1 MTIDFG
7 AALTD
12 LFKTKQKWV
21 TLLLLSVCVL
31 IPMVGSLVVMGYLYR
46 RYAGERAGIPAAD
59 FDFADFGEHLQVGLW
74 PFLTGLVA
82 SLVVVPI
89 LLLTMLPMF
98 LGPLLAPENEV
109 VILLCFA
116 VGMILHL
123 VVIAL
128 MILFTMPMQLRA
140 GLMMDFK
147 AGFSKAFVFDFVR
160 KVGMSYLLWMVLLNL
175 IVIPLALIGYL
186 ALFVGVYVVAA
197 WAQVVAMHLLFQ
209 HYDLYVARGGTPIPV
224 HPALLKVLTKPA
236 LPPLPSQ
243 GPPPVPPA
251 AM

>member
-7 AALTD
+7 AAFTD
-12 LFKTKQKWV
+12 LFKTQQKWL

-31 IPMVGSLVVMGYLYR
+31 IPVVGQMVVMGYLFR

-59 FDFADFGEHLQVGLW
+59 FDFADFGEHLQAGLW
-74 PFLTGLVA
+74 PFLSGLVA
-82 SLVVVPI
+82 SLVAMPV
-89 LLLTMLPMF
+89 LMLTMLPMF
-98 LGPLLAPENEV
+98 LGPLFAPDNGV
-109 VILLCFA
+109 VIVLGFA

-123 VVIAL
+123 LVFAV
-128 MILFTMPMQLRA
+128 MILFTTPIQLRS

-160 KVGMSYLLWMVLLNL
+160 KVGLSYLLWMVLLSL
-175 IVIPLALIGYL
+175 ILVPLALVGYL
-186 ALFVGVYVVAA
+186 AFFVGVYVVVA

-224 HPALLKVLTKPA
+224 NPALLKVPAKPM
-236 LPPLPSQ
+236 LPPLPLQ
-243 GPPPVPPA
+243 GPPPTPPA
-251 AM
+251 A

>member
-7 AALTD
+7 AAFTD

-31 IPMVGSLVVMGYLYR
+31 IPVVGQMVVMGYLFR
-46 RYAGERAGIPAAD
+46 RYAGERAGILAAD
-59 FDFADFGEHLQVGLW
+59 FDFADFGEHLQAGLW
-74 PFLTGLVA
+74 PFLSGLVA
-82 SLVVVPI
+82 GLVAMPVLI
-89 LLLTMLPMF
+89 LTMLPMI

-109 VILLCFA
+109 AMLLGFA

-123 VVIAL
+123 VAYAL
-128 MILFTMPMQLRA
+128 MILFTTPIQLRS

-186 ALFVGVYVVAA
+186 ALFVGVYVVVA

-209 HYDLYVARGGTPIPV
+209 HYDLYVARGGTAIPAN
-224 HPALLKVLTKPA
+224 PALLKVLAKPA
-236 LPPLPSQ
+236 LPPLPSP
-243 GPPPVPPA
+243 GPPPAPPA
-251 AM
+251 A